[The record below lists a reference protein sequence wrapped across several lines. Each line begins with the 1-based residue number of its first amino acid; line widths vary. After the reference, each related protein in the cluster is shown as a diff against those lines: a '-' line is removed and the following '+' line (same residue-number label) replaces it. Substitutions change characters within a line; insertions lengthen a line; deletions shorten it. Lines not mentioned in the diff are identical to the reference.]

1 MTAWKSLSL
10 AAACGLAFGAGAEAH
25 QIKTRTLVIT
35 HPWVHAA
42 DKGAALTDGFLV
54 IRNIG
59 REPEQLLGAVIDGVG
74 EATVM
79 RAGPAKG
86 DGMCTLAKG
95 IEIAPGATLE
105 LKPEQAGLR
114 FGAVSKSLYEN
125 AYANGVLNFAKAG
138 AVKVEFL
145 IEAADAKA
153 SGHTT
158 LAECKPLS
166 ATQ

>member
-1 MTAWKSLSL
+1 MTSWKILAL
-10 AAACGLAFGAGAEAH
+10 AAISGLAFGPSAQAH
-25 QIKTRTLVIT
+25 QIKTKSLVIT

-42 DKGAALTDGFLV
+42 DKGAAATDGFLV

-59 REPEQLLGAVIDGVG
+59 KEPERLLGAVIDGVG
-74 EATVM
+74 EAAVVQ
-79 RAGPAKG
+79 AGPAQG

-105 LKPEQAGLR
+105 LKPGKAGLM
-114 FGAVSKSLYEN
+114 FGAVSTSLYEN

-145 IEAADAKA
+145 VEAADAKS
-153 SGHTT
+153 SGHLA
-158 LAECKPLS
+158 LAECAPLP